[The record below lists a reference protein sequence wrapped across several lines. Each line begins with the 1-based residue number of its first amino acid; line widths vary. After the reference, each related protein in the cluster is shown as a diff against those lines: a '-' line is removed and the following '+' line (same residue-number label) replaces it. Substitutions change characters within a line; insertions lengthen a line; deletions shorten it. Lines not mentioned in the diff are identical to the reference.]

1 MKVEILHFTE
11 ASVLEQLLTLIVFPP
26 MQRVEAYYGLG
37 SMASW
42 YSGVGDAVN
51 DLVCLFVLAELA
63 LVDRLKVTW

>member
-1 MKVEILHFTE
+1 
-11 ASVLEQLLTLIVFPP
+11 